1 MLRSR
6 CPQNPFPST
15 APHLGRMQGWASW
28 AFHIQW
34 PGSLRHGG
42 TATKSWWIYQAL
54 NVHEWVL
61 YTFIIVIITIKPWL
75 LVVLIILIIILMI
88 LLSCVWSWLISI
100 VIANSVIELS
110 LITESLLSILSTL
123 SLLRGLWL
131 LVSVVILVSWQSKL
145 SSVTTSHHD
154 YHYYRYHHDDL
165 SLLSLLSIFSISS
178 LSIIITIIIILANH
192 STINHHLPWY

>member
-131 LVSVVILVSWQSKL
+131 LVSVVILVSWQSKF
-145 SSVTTSHHD
+145 S
-154 YHYYRYHHDDL
+154 
-165 SLLSLLSIFSISS
+165 SLLRV
-178 LSIIITIIIILANH
+178 ITIIIIIVIIMMIIIVVIIINILNIIIKYYYYHYYH
-192 STINHHLPWY
+192 SCQSFHY